1 LKKGGLMRE
10 EKLKNETPIMIILGI
25 LLGVFFIQA
34 IWLFFSLRGLD
45 SIFFGIMVL
54 IGLIKLVRN

>member
-1 LKKGGLMRE
+1 MRE